1 MSSEICI
8 GIDLGTTNSCIAHY
22 ISEGNVDIIIN
33 EDGAR
38 TTPSYVA
45 FQGNER
51 YIGNSAKQNAGQ
63 NPTNTVYGVKRFIG
77 TRYSDSCVQ
86 SDIRHMT
93 YNIVSDENDKP
104 LIEVEYMDEKKRFH
118 PEQISSMILEKLKNI
133 ASANKGVEVKK
144 AVVTV
149 PAYFNDSQR
158 QATKDAGRI
167 AGLDIIRIINEP
179 TAAAIAYGLN
189 LHTERNVL
197 VYDLGG
203 GTLDVSVLSMDN
215 GIFTVRSTSGDT
227 HLGGEDF
234 DNKLKDYCF
243 MRFCNKH
250 ILKTKLS
257 DDDKQELFNLLDVK
271 SLSGIQAYGVD
282 NIENIIRNCD
292 TLNGTI
298 SSYLAELLIVNRLYN
313 NPKLMRRL
321 LSVCEEAKKLLSTIL
336 STIISYDNFY
346 DGIDLNVKIS
356 RTKFE
361 TICSPEFKRCMIPV
375 DRALNDAKLS
385 PVQIDDIVLVGGAT
399 RMTHIKEL
407 LNEQFPEKLRSNIN
421 PDEAVAYGAA
431 INAAIISDTGDH
443 VTDGIVLID
452 VTPLS
457 LGLETVGGVM
467 ERMITR
473 NTTIPAEGKQT
484 FSTHTDNQP
493 SVTIKV
499 YEGERTLTKHNNML
513 GKFELLDIPLMPK
526 GKPRIEVIFNVDTNG
541 IMSVSA
547 KELSTGIE
555 NMITIKNEKGRLS
568 ESDINRMLEDAE
580 KYKENDNFIKERI
593 NAKCSLENYIATTR
607 QIMTKEELRNQI
619 GDEKLTHL
627 TQIIE
632 DVTNWI
638 DENDEDENIVSKE
651 DYECQYKLIEDN
663 LLPLLESISHINNN
677 KKN

>member
-1 MSSEICI
+1 MSKEICV
-8 GIDLGTTNSCIAHY
+8 GIDLGTTNSCVAHY
-22 ISEGNVDIIIN
+22 RSEGIVDIIIN
-33 EDGAR
+33 ENGNR
-38 TTPSYVA
+38 TTPSYVS
-45 FQGNER
+45 FQGDER
-51 YIGNSAKQNAGQ
+51 YIGDSAKNNSGQ

-77 TRYSDSCVQ
+77 TRYSDKSVQ
-86 SDIRHMT
+86 SDIKHMT
-93 YNIVSDENDKP
+93 YTIVSDANDKP
-104 LIEVEYMDEKKRFH
+104 LIEVDYMGGKKQFH

-133 ASANKGVEVKK
+133 ASANKGIEVKK

-158 QATKDAGRI
+158 QATKDAGKI

-203 GTLDVSVLSMDN
+203 GTLDVTILTIDS
-215 GIFTVRSTSGDT
+215 GIFTVKSTSGDT

-243 MRFCNKH
+243 MKFCNKY
-250 ILKTKLS
+250 ILKTKLTDS
-257 DDDKQELFNLLDVK
+257 DKQELFRLLDVN
-271 SLSGIQAYGVD
+271 SLAGIHSYGVNELKTVIQKNTSNND
-282 NIENIIRNCD
+282 SII
-292 TLNGTI
+292 
-298 SSYLAELLIVNRLYN
+298 SYLEELLLVNKLYT

-321 LSVCEEAKKLLSTIL
+321 LTLCEEAKKLLSTVM
-336 STIISYDNFY
+336 STVIAYDNFY
-346 DGIDLNVKIS
+346 DSIDMNVKIS
-356 RTKFE
+356 RTQFE
-361 TICSPEFKRCMIPV
+361 TICASELKRCLVPV
-375 DRALNDAKLS
+375 DKALSDAKMS
-385 PVQIDDIVLVGGAT
+385 YSQIDDVVLVGGST
-399 RMTHIKEL
+399 RMVYVKEL
-407 LNEQFPEKLRSNIN
+407 LNTQFPDKLRTNIN

-467 ERMITR
+467 ERMIVR

-499 YEGERTLTKHNNML
+499 YEGERTLTKHNNLL
-513 GKFELLDIPLMPK
+513 GKFELLNIPPMPK

-547 KELSTGIE
+547 KELSTCVE

-568 ESDINRMLEDAE
+568 DTDITGMIDEAE
-580 KYKENDNFIKERI
+580 KYKENDNIIKERI
-593 NAKCSLENYIATTR
+593 NAKSSLENYIVTTR
-607 QIMTKEELRNQI
+607 RIIAKEEFRNSVS
-619 GDEKLTHL
+619 DEKLTLL
-627 TQIIE
+627 TTIVDDII
-632 DVTNWI
+632 NWI
-638 DENDEDENIVSKE
+638 DENDEEQIEVSKE
-651 DYECQYKLIEDN
+651 DYDSQYKLIEEH
-663 LLPLLESISHINNN
+663 LLPLLEHVAKHNTN
-677 KKN
+677 KN

>member
-1 MSSEICI
+1 MAKEICI

-22 ISEGNVDIIIN
+22 RSEGNVDIIIN
-33 EDGAR
+33 ENGNR

-51 YIGNSAKQNAGQ
+51 YIGDSAKKNAGQ
-63 NPTNTVYGVKRFIG
+63 NPTNTIYGVKRFIG
-77 TRYSDSCVQ
+77 TRFSDNCVQ

-93 YNIVSDENDKP
+93 YNIVPDSNDKP
-104 LIEVEYMDEKKRFH
+104 MIEVDYMDEKKQFH

-133 ASANKGVEVKK
+133 ASVNKGVEVKK

-189 LHTERNVL
+189 LHAERNVL

-203 GTLDVSVLSMDN
+203 GTLDVSVLAMDN

-243 MRFCNKH
+243 MKFCNKH
-250 ILKTKLS
+250 ILKTKLEDS
-257 DDDKQELFNLLDVK
+257 DKQELFRLLEVK
-271 SLSGIQAYGVD
+271 SLAGIQAYGTD
-282 NIENIIRNCD
+282 NITNIIQNNEN
-292 TLNGTI
+292 LNAI
-298 SSYLAELLIVNRLYN
+298 IVDYLKELLIVNTLYC

-321 LSVCEEAKKLLSTIL
+321 LTLCEDAKKILSTIL
-336 STIISYDNFY
+336 STVISYDNFY

-361 TICSPEFKRCMIPV
+361 TICAYEFKRCMVPV
-375 DRALNDAKLS
+375 EKALRDAKMGAI
-385 PVQIDDIVLVGGAT
+385 QIDDVVLVGGAT
-399 RMTHIKEL
+399 RMSHVKEL
-407 LNEQFPEKLRSNIN
+407 LDVQFPDKLRSNIN

-467 ERMITR
+467 EKMITR

-499 YEGERTLTKHNNML
+499 YEGERTLTKHNNLL
-513 GKFELLDIPLMPK
+513 GKFELLDIPPMPK

-541 IMSVSA
+541 IMSISA
-547 KELSTGIE
+547 KELSSGVE
-555 NMITIKNEKGRLS
+555 NTITIKNEKGRLS
-568 ESDINRMLEDAE
+568 DSDINGMIDDAE
-580 KYKENDNFIKERI
+580 KYKENDNLIKERI

-607 QIMTKEELRNQI
+607 RIIAKEEFRNKI
-619 GDEKLTHL
+619 DDEKLMLL
-627 TQIIE
+627 TTIID
-632 DVTNWI
+632 DVINWI
-638 DENDEDENIVSKE
+638 DENDEDENDVTKK
-651 DYECQYKLIEDN
+651 DYDIQYKLIEDN
-663 LLPLLESISHINNN
+663 LLPLLDLITHYDND